1 MAVCRAQPGI
11 ANVRAE
17 GGRIS
22 FTADEP
28 AVAELSQAL
37 VEAGALIRSLAPQSV
52 TLEDLFFSLTEGNDG
67 KDGVATAAALSQ
79 ALVESGALIRA
90 MAPETVTLEDLF
102 FELTEGDAP
111 APEPVPAEAAH

>member
-1 MAVCRAQPGI
+1 MRA
-11 ANVRAE
+11 
-17 GGRIS
+17 
-22 FTADEP
+22 
-28 AVAELSQAL
+28 
-37 VEAGALIRSLAPQSV
+37 
-52 TLEDLFFSLTEGNDG
+52 
-67 KDGVATAAALSQ
+67 KAAALSQ